1 MTLPRSITEYKD
13 IQGTGIAQNVVGLV
27 SLHTV
32 GGLAL
37 CICPTPNVFLSV
49 ACMGSR
55 VTCAMWDKRRVLMVV
70 LRATI
75 LESIEDMTLSNGSL
89 FMCTVCGRGQRV
101 RYCEELSPSVYHL
114 SCV

>member
-55 VTCAMWDKRRVLMVV
+55 VTMCYVGQKKSFDGCA
-70 LRATI
+70 
-75 LESIEDMTLSNGSL
+75 
-89 FMCTVCGRGQRV
+89 
-101 RYCEELSPSVYHL
+101 
-114 SCV
+114 SCNNSGDH